1 MKTLENLV
9 EYYDELFVITDAQ
22 KAMYEKLCA
31 SFKKPARLLRV
42 YCASGLFETL
52 LAREGCDV
60 TGIENSDE
68 FLKIANLRHRSQLMA
83 LRFFQMDI
91 GDMTKFLGKNF
102 YNVVS
107 ILESRL
113 LFLGGK
119 AKIKRFFADCSQ
131 LLSDAGVL
139 VVEAMNFTGRDKK
152 FLLQLPVRESLRA
165 KLFAEVL
172 TGEGGQKLFSMNLET
187 GNGKLLPVVKAVP
200 ICPLLPD
207 DVLAFAQEAGFQNA
221 QVYSGWDKGT
231 FKGDEE
237 SFIALFEKHST

>member
-9 EYYDELFVITDAQ
+9 EYYDELFVITDEQ
-22 KAMYEKLCA
+22 KAMYQQLCA
-31 SFKKPARLLRV
+31 AFKKPARLLRV
-42 YCASGLFETL
+42 CCGSGLFETL
-52 LAREGCDV
+52 LSREGCDV

-83 LRFFQMDI
+83 LRFFQMDVA
-91 GDMTKFLGKNF
+91 DMTHFLGKGF

-119 AKIKRFFADCSQ
+119 AKIKRFFADSRA
-131 LLSDAGVL
+131 LLSDGGVL
-139 VVEAMNFTGRDKK
+139 VVEMMNFTGRDKK
-152 FLLQLPVRESLRA
+152 FLLQLPVKESLRA

-172 TGEGGQKLFSMNLET
+172 TGEGGQKLFSANLET
-187 GNGKLLPVVKAVP
+187 GNGKLLPVVKAIPV
-200 ICPLLPD
+200 CPLLPED
-207 DVLAFAQEAGFQNA
+207 LIGFAREAGFQNE
-221 QVYSGWDKGT
+221 QLYSGWDKGE

-237 SFIALFEKHST
+237 SFVAVFGKQPT

>member
-9 EYYDELFVITDAQ
+9 EYYDELFVISDAQ
-22 KAMYEKLCA
+22 KAMYGELCA
-31 SFKKPARLLRV
+31 SFKQPARLLRV
-42 YCASGLFETL
+42 CCGSGLFETL

-60 TGIENSDE
+60 TGIDSSDE

-83 LRFFQMDI
+83 LRFFQMDV
-91 GDMTKFLGKNF
+91 GDMTKFLGKSF

-119 AKIKRFFADCSQ
+119 PKLKRFFADCNQ
-131 LLSDAGVL
+131 LLSDGGVL
-139 VVEAMNFTGRDKK
+139 VVEAMNFTGKDKK
-152 FLLQLPVRESLRA
+152 FLVQLPVKESLRA
-165 KLFAEVL
+165 KLFADVL

-200 ICPLLPD
+200 VCPLLPD
-207 DVLAFAQEAGFQNA
+207 EVIAFAKEAGFQNA
-221 QVYSGWDKGT
+221 RVYSGWDKLP

-237 SFIALFEKHST
+237 SFVALFEKHST